1 MAGDALTFRVAF
13 VVRWL
18 LWVVRF
24 VVIWPL
30 ATMALMAL
38 FVLWKDNTTPGKL
51 RKRKAN
57 AVCNTCS
64 LQTKLELLLN

>member
-38 FVLWKDNTTPGKL
+38 FVLWKTTPRRGNYWL
-51 RKRKAN
+51 RRL
-57 AVCNTCS
+57 TS
-64 LQTKLELLLN
+64 

>member
-38 FVLWKDNTTPGKL
+38 FVLWKDNTTPGKWHCC
-51 RKRKAN
+51 K
-57 AVCNTCS
+57 
-64 LQTKLELLLN
+64 

>member
-30 ATMALMAL
+30 ATGHNGPDGSVCFMEGQHH
-38 FVLWKDNTTPGKL
+38 T
-51 RKRKAN
+51 RKITGSGN
-57 AVCNTCS
+57 
-64 LQTKLELLLN
+64 

>member
-38 FVLWKDNTTPGKL
+38 FVLWK
-51 RKRKAN
+51 
-57 AVCNTCS
+57 
-64 LQTKLELLLN
+64 

>member
-24 VVIWPL
+24 
-30 ATMALMAL
+30 
-38 FVLWKDNTTPGKL
+38 
-51 RKRKAN
+51 
-57 AVCNTCS
+57 
-64 LQTKLELLLN
+64 

>member
-30 ATMALMAL
+30 ATMA
-38 FVLWKDNTTPGKL
+38 
-51 RKRKAN
+51 
-57 AVCNTCS
+57 
-64 LQTKLELLLN
+64 

>member
-30 ATMALMAL
+30 ATTNGP
-38 FVLWKDNTTPGKL
+38 DGS
-51 RKRKAN
+51 
-57 AVCNTCS
+57 VCFMEGQHHAGEITG
-64 LQTKLELLLN
+64 

>member
-38 FVLWKDNTTPGKL
+38 FVL
-51 RKRKAN
+51 
-57 AVCNTCS
+57 CC
-64 LQTKLELLLN
+64 LLYTSPSPRDS